1 MQNTR
6 TVILDCI
13 FFELWPFEMENGRIC
28 IYQNFHAKTVMQVYQ
43 RSGSGL
49 ECWTPDLGI
58 RVRDL
63 PPSYCH

>member
-28 IYQNFHAKTVMQVYQ
+28 ILVKKLFIKAFFIKAFYVNCIFSTENI
-43 RSGSGL
+43 GL
-49 ECWTPDLGI
+49 Y
-58 RVRDL
+58 R
-63 PPSYCH
+63 